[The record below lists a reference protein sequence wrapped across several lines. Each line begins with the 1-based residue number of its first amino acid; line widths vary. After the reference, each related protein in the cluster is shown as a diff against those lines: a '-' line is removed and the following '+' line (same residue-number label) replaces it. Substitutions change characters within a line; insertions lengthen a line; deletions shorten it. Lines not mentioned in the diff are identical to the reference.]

1 MHPCFQNG
9 DYPADAENPYQTS
22 VISHTLKIQSITPS
36 NKKSVI
42 ASEPQVRVAI
52 SSLQQQNSGHGARA
66 PGNDCPPRGPPP
78 MSFLRSLS
86 PRRRGAGTQFYS
98 ANQPYFVAKE

>member
-9 DYPADAENPYQTS
+9 DYPADAQNHHQNSTKSPNATAQRN
-22 VISHTLKIQSITPS
+22 VIVKVAFFAS
-36 NKKSVI
+36 KSE
-42 ASEPQVRVAI
+42 A
-52 SSLQQQNSGHGARA
+52 QQNSGHGARA